1 MKELINGPLAEYNQ
15 LYKEMDEIY
24 HLYAK
29 KHGVSD
35 TTLWLMYSL
44 YLNDAENTQS
54 EICSAWHYPPQTINS
69 ALKRMEKQGLI
80 LLDAVPGNQKNKL
93 IKLSEKGREMIEKA
107 IAPLVEA
114 EQKAFQGL
122 KPKEKAALFALTRK
136 YTQLLRSQMDKI

>member
-93 IKLSEKGREMIEKA
+93 IKLSEKGREIIEKA

>member
-35 TTLWLMYSL
+35 TALWLMYSL

-93 IKLSEKGREMIEKA
+93 IKLSEKGREIIEKA

-122 KPKEKAALFALTRK
+122 KTKEKAALFALTRK
-136 YTQLLRSQMDKI
+136 YTQLLKSQMDKI

>member
-35 TTLWLMYSL
+35 TALWLMYSL

-54 EICSAWHYPPQTINS
+54 EICSAWHCAPQTINS
-69 ALKRMEKQGLI
+69 ALKRMENQGLI
-80 LLDAVPGNQKNKL
+80 LLDAVPGNRKNKL

-136 YTQLLRSQMDKI
+136 YTQLLKSQMDKI

>member
-35 TTLWLMYSL
+35 TALWLMYSL

-93 IKLSEKGREMIEKA
+93 IKLSEKGREIIEKA

-122 KPKEKAALFALTRK
+122 KHKEKAALFALTRK
-136 YTQLLRSQMDKI
+136 YTQLLKSQMDKI

>member
-1 MKELINGPLAEYNQ
+1 MKDFINGPLAEYNQ

-35 TTLWLMYSL
+35 TVLWLMYSL
-44 YLNDAENTQS
+44 YLNDAENTQR

-80 LLDAVPGNQKNKL
+80 LMDAVPGNQKNKL

-114 EQKAFQGL
+114 EQKAFRGL
-122 KPKEKAALFALTRK
+122 NTNEKTALFSLTRK
-136 YTQLLRSQMDKI
+136 YTQLLRSQIDKI

>member
-35 TTLWLMYSL
+35 TALWLMYSL

-54 EICSAWHYPPQTINS
+54 EICSAWHCAPQTINS
-69 ALKRMEKQGLI
+69 ALKRMENQGLI

>member
-1 MKELINGPLAEYNQ
+1 
-15 LYKEMDEIY
+15 
-24 HLYAK
+24 
-29 KHGVSD
+29 
-35 TTLWLMYSL
+35 MYSL

-93 IKLSEKGREMIEKA
+93 IKLSEKGREIIEKA